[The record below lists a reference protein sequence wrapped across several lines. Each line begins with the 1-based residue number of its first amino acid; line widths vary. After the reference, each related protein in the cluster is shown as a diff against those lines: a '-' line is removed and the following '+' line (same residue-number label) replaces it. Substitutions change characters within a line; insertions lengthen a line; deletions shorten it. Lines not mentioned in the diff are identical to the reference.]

1 MTDTDRTL
9 LVLAMSCIVLTY
21 AACVLVIE
29 GYRELRTA
37 VRRRRVRRR
46 LAAVGRPQ
54 GETRLP
60 SVMMRIGLEHRDGE
74 PPPPE
79 PAPKQAPEGA
89 GA

>member
-46 LAAVGRPQ
+46 LAAVGRLPQ
-54 GETRLP
+54 VERTQLP
-60 SVMMRIGLEHRDGE
+60 RPMVAACEGTDGS
-74 PPPPE
+74 
-79 PAPKQAPEGA
+79 K
-89 GA
+89 

>member
-37 VRRRRVRRR
+37 IRRWRVRRR
-46 LAAVGRPQ
+46 LAAVGRPPQ
-54 GETRLP
+54 VERTRLP
-60 SVMMRIGLEHRDGE
+60 SVMMRIGLEHRDGS
-74 PPPPE
+74 
-79 PAPKQAPEGA
+79 K
-89 GA
+89 